1 MSEPIYL
8 GQGDVKVF
16 PSTRRTY
23 NSAHS
28 RQVTEANLVNMI
40 NKLIDKD
47 GFVYT
52 KLVGNEN
59 PINTDFIF
67 NIHGYYF
74 SVNLSTLTNGF
85 SNNIYAQI
93 EIDPGATS
101 EFDELK
107 YGDVDNSYKGIS
119 FIDTQPASTA
129 NKYSLHILTKN
140 SNDNWIV
147 PESSQMKFDKSSFN
161 LDLIDGGVI

>member
-16 PSTRRTY
+16 PSTRRTFE
-23 NSAHS
+23 SAFS

-47 GFVYT
+47 GFVCT
-52 KLVGNEN
+52 KLAGNEN
-59 PINTDFIF
+59 PININFIF

-74 SVNLSTLTNGF
+74 SINLSTLTNGF
-85 SNNIYAQI
+85 SNDVYAQI
-93 EIDPGATS
+93 EIDPGISS

-107 YGDVDNSYKGIS
+107 YGDVDNLYKGIAFYS
-119 FIDTQPASTA
+119 SEPTVIS

-140 SNDNWIV
+140 NSDQWIV
-147 PESSQMKFDKSSFN
+147 PEASQMKFDKNSFN